1 MPKHVNSPNTMK
13 LIYTAIVLVSV
24 VADQFTKISAS
35 RALAL
40 HEQIPVFAGFNITL
54 AHNYGA
60 AFSFL
65 NVPGGGQRWI
75 LTGIS
80 AVVSIMLIVWLLRL
94 SKSEKWLGIALALIL
109 GGAIGN
115 LIDRAMQGYVVDFIQ
130 VYYDRWYFPSFN
142 IADSAIFCGTVLLLG
157 LTLFEKPADAPSDEP
172 SDKNGLA

>member
-1 MPKHVNSPNTMK
+1 MK
-13 LIYTAIVLVSV
+13 LIYAAIVLVSV
-24 VADQFTKISAS
+24 VSDQLTKIMVS
-35 RALAL
+35 RSLDMY
-40 HEQIPVFAGFNITL
+40 EQVPVFSFFNITL

-65 NVPGGGQRWI
+65 NIPGGGQRWL

-80 AVVSIMLIVWLLRL
+80 AIVSIFIAVWLWRL
-94 SKSEKWLGIALALIL
+94 ASDEKWLGIALALIL

-130 VYYDRWYFPSFN
+130 VYYNKWYFPSFN

-157 LTLFEKPADAPSDEP
+157 LTLFEKPKEP
-172 SDKNGLA
+172 EKV